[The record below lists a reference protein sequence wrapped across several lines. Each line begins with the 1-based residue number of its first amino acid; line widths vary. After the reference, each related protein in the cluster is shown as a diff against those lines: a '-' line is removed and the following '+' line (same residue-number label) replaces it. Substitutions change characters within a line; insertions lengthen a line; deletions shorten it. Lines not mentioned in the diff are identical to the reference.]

1 MLAIRLNL
9 HFSLSI
15 FPFPVYAQ
23 ASFDLTMC
31 ILLKMLVSK
40 ATLLLIPRK
49 TEGLHNHFKGC

>member
-40 ATLLLIPRK
+40 ATLLLIPKK
-49 TEGLHNHFKGC
+49 T